1 MAAGDMIFYLVL
13 IWLVSCFW
21 TAGGLGACAGT
32 LGCGIL
38 SEEVE
43 WWTRST
49 SVTDSVIIFEE
60 SFDLGIDILGD
71 DSGTLNSYFE
81 GFLERIG
88 GLIGLQ
94 ASFTLRSN

>member
-1 MAAGDMIFYLVL
+1 
-13 IWLVSCFW
+13 
-21 TAGGLGACAGT
+21 
-32 LGCGIL
+32 
-38 SEEVE
+38 
-43 WWTRST
+43 
-49 SVTDSVIIFEE
+49 VTDSVIIFEE

-88 GLIGLQ
+88 GVIGLQ